1 MFSGA
6 GRFVMVLPS
15 GSAASA
21 RKSVRTVQGGD
32 PEGTRDQEHLY
43 AIWRSSPLVSHTL
56 GSSFA
61 NLQNSYRGSMADFDK

>member
-1 MFSGA
+1 
-6 GRFVMVLPS
+6 
-15 GSAASA
+15 
-21 RKSVRTVQGGD
+21 VQGGD